1 MVLDETDFVV
11 ACLRCLELD
20 PQNTAALVRL
30 MNVRVQLNDLEGAE
44 QAILKVRD
52 WTRGALAW
60 AAAASA

>member
-1 MVLDETDFVV
+1 MFDETGLVV
-11 ACLRCLELD
+11 ACLRCLEMD

-52 WTRGALAW
+52 WTRGALPW
-60 AAAASA
+60 AAASA